1 MVDKLFRLPMSDA
14 RAQLFDAELYSEVWA
29 LVRKLEI
36 TYPELTFHSISILMG
51 QCLMKVARY
60 RDESN

>member
-1 MVDKLFRLPMSDA
+1 MKDLFPLPMSDA
-14 RAQLFDAELYSEVWA
+14 RAQLFDAELCSEVWA

-36 TYPELTFHSISILMG
+36 AYPELTWDAVSILMG